1 MAERQ
6 RETSAGIDVSV
17 ERALLLGSLARLDM
31 LVETECVKQA
41 KQCLRAVIGWLE
53 RDQREAISLAT

>member
-1 MAERQ
+1 MDQAK
-6 RETSAGIDVSV
+6 RETSAGIDIGV
-17 ERALLLGSLARLDM
+17 ERVLLLGSLARLDM

-53 RDQREAISLAT
+53 RDQRESISQVT